1 MRDVPSIRGLFA
13 AAFVLFSGSTA
24 HAQLYEAVGTRAQ
37 GMAGAF
43 VAVANDATA
52 TWWNPAGLASGTLF
66 DAIVQAGDW
75 TEPAD
80 VPPAGPAVRHDTQ
93 AVAILYPA
101 LALSYYRLRISE
113 IAPTAPTAGGDL
125 SRQDQGSGPFA
136 QRSVAMTQFGATFG
150 QTVMPHVVVAS
161 TVRLVRAGVGRGVT
175 GAAAADALD
184 QAADIDI
191 DTEMHGDLDLG
202 AMVTMGRARVGLS
215 VKHVNE
221 PAFGD
226 GEAEFVLARQAR
238 VGLSVTSGAFGP
250 LDAVVA
256 AVDLD
261 VTTAA
266 TAVGDV
272 RHVAAGAEAWL
283 WARRVGVRG
292 GVSANTAQETTASG
306 SVGGSVALRRGFYVD
321 GAYSAGSDRSRSGW
335 SAGLRVTF

>member
-13 AAFVLFSGSTA
+13 ALFVLFSGSTA

-43 VAVANDATA
+43 VADANDATA

-66 DAIVQAGDW
+66 DAIVQGGDW
-75 TEPAD
+75 TQPAD
-80 VPPAGPAVRHDTQ
+80 VPPAGPAVRQDTQ
-93 AVAILYPA
+93 AVAVLYPA

-113 IAPTAPTAGGDL
+113 IAPTGSTAGGDL
-125 SRQDQGSGPFA
+125 SRQDQGPGPLA
-136 QRSVAMTQFGATFG
+136 QRAVTMTQFGASFG
-150 QTVMPHVVVAS
+150 QTVTPHVVLAS
-161 TVRLVRAGVGRGVT
+161 TVRLVRAGLARGVT
-175 GAAAADALD
+175 GAAGPDALD
-184 QAADIDI
+184 QAADIDV
-191 DTEMHGDLDLG
+191 DTELHGDLDLG
-202 AMVTMGRARVGLS
+202 AMVTMGRARIGLS

-226 GEAEFVLARQAR
+226 EGAELVLARQAR
-238 VGLSVTSGAFGP
+238 VGLSVTSGAAGP

-261 VTTAA
+261 LTTAA

-283 WARRVGVRG
+283 WARRLGVRG
-292 GVSANTAQETTASG
+292 GLSANAAQEMAASA
-306 SVGGSVALRRGFYVD
+306 SVGGSLALRRGFYVD
-321 GAYSAGSDRSRSGW
+321 GAYSAGSDTSRRGW
-335 SAGLRVTF
+335 SAGVRVTF